1 MQQVPQPN
9 LDSATQPRFDE
20 LSRRYKVLL
29 HATDVAARHGFPDLL
44 QELSQLLRELFDFNF
59 LNYAIRDD
67 QANLMQVHMV
77 DEELRVPDATGSS
90 SNESCAAWVW
100 SQQQPLVISDTQPDS
115 GFGPVLDLYTRRGF
129 HSMVILPMSTARRRL
144 GTLCLGS
151 VKVTHYDDEVLYF
164 LERLAS
170 LVALALETTLSMD
183 VSLIKQALRS
193 EEEHM
198 RDIAALRL
206 QLSERSAAAHEALRR
221 EQEQLETILQIQG
234 ALAASRIDL
243 HQMFP
248 AITAPLQTSDQ
259 PAGALQF
266 LELTKN
272 TAVAE
277 RAAGSWPNEA
287 GVSVENARSHQT
299 AKLEKERLR
308 TLLEMSR
315 TLTFGQDSKKLLQDV
330 SACVRRLTAQ
340 DCTFLTLYDASTGTM
355 QIQALD
361 FPGGRGLITIE
372 SVPRVSECPAGIV
385 FQAAQTMLFSTKDL
399 EEIGS
404 EFTKKMLAEDLRWVC
419 CLPLISGRAPLGSL
433 SIASKKEGGF
443 AESEIEMLQQVAAQV
458 AIAVDNF
465 RVRDEISDL
474 KGKLAKQTIAIQ
486 QDIHGAFDLQ
496 EIVGDSRALA
506 HVLQQVKTVAPSPAT
521 VLILGETGT
530 GKELVARA
538 IHKLSPRSGGNLVK
552 LNCAAIP
559 TGLLES
565 ELFGHE
571 KGAFTGAISQKIGR
585 LELAHKGTLFLDEV
599 GEIPLE
605 LQPKLLRV
613 LQDQEFERLGG
624 NRTIRVDVRIVA
636 ATNREISKAVANHEF
651 RSDLYY
657 RLHVFPI
664 RLPALRQRSEDI
676 PMLVHY
682 FVQKFAIQMNKK
694 IESIP
699 AETMEALG
707 QWHWPGNIR
716 ELENFMERSVI
727 LTDGSSLRVPVDE
740 LGAIVEEPISE
751 TQPGTASMRSQGTL
765 EELERQYIVQ
775 VLRQAAGVV
784 SGSHGAAAR
793 LGMKRTT
800 LQSKMQRLGITR
812 EDYGS

>member
-1 MQQVPQPN
+1 MQQVPERP
-9 LDSATQPRFDE
+9 LDSPSQPSSDE

-29 HATDVAARHGFPDLL
+29 HATDVAARRGFPDLL
-44 QELSQLLRELFDFNF
+44 QELSQRLRELFDFNF
-59 LNYAIRDD
+59 LNYSIRDD
-67 QANLMQVHMV
+67 QTDLMRVQMV
-77 DEELRVPDATGSS
+77 DEEVQDPHAMGSS

-100 SQQQPLVISDTQPDS
+100 SQQQTLVISDMQSDPR
-115 GFGPVLDLYTRRGF
+115 FRQVLDLYSSRGF
-129 HSMVILPMSTARRRL
+129 HSLVILPMTTARRRL
-144 GTLCLGS
+144 GSLCLGS
-151 VKVTHYDDEVLYF
+151 VEVTHYDDEALYF

-170 LVALALETTLSMD
+170 LVGLALETTLSLD
-183 VSLIKQALRS
+183 ISVIKQALRS

-198 RDIAALRL
+198 QDIAALRR
-206 QLSERSAAAHEALRR
+206 QLSERSAEAHEALRR

-234 ALAASRIDL
+234 ALVASRTNL
-243 HQMFP
+243 HQIFP
-248 AITAPLQTSDQ
+248 AIAAPLHVGDQ
-259 PAGALQF
+259 PAAGSYF
-266 LELTKN
+266 LGSIKN
-272 TAVAE
+272 SAESERTAE
-277 RAAGSWPNEA
+277 RWPGQPA
-287 GVSVENARSHQT
+287 MPVESGQSHQT
-299 AKLEKERLR
+299 AKLEKERLH

-315 TLTFGQDSKKLLQDV
+315 TLTFGQGSKKLLQDV
-330 SACVRRLTAQ
+330 SACVRRLSSQ
-340 DCTFLTLYDASTGTM
+340 DCAYLTLYDASTGTM
-355 QIQALD
+355 QIEALD
-361 FPGGRGLITIE
+361 FPGGRGLIKAEGAAQI
-372 SVPRVSECPAGIV
+372 SECPAGIAI
-385 FQAAQTMLFSTKDL
+385 QTAQTRLFSTKDL

-404 EFTKKMLAEDLRWVC
+404 DFTKKVLAEDLRWIC
-419 CLPLISGRAPLGSL
+419 CLPLISERGPLGSL
-433 SIASKKEGGF
+433 NIASKKEGGF
-443 AESEIEMLQQVAAQV
+443 SQAEIELLQQVAGQV
-458 AIAVDNF
+458 AIAVDTF
-465 RVRDEISDL
+465 RVGEEISNL
-474 KGKLAKQTIAIQ
+474 KGKIAKQAIAIQ
-486 QDIHGAFDLQ
+486 HGVQGSFDLQ
-496 EIVGDSRALA
+496 EIVGKSRTLA
-506 HVLQQVKTVAPSPAT
+506 NVLQQVKTVAPSAAT

-538 IHKLSPRSGGNLVK
+538 IHKLSPRCAGNFVK

-571 KGAFTGAISQKIGR
+571 KGAFTGAITQKIGR

-624 NRTIRVDVRIVA
+624 NRTIRVDVRILA

-682 FVQKFAIQMNKK
+682 FVQKFAMRMNKT
-694 IESIP
+694 IQSIP
-699 AETMEALG
+699 AETMEALR

-716 ELENFMERSVI
+716 ELENFMERAVI
-727 LTDGSSLRVPVDE
+727 LTDGPSLRVPIEE
-740 LGAIVEEPISE
+740 LGAIGEDRISE
-751 TQPGTASMRSQGTL
+751 MPRPHGSISSQGTL

-775 VLRQAAGVV
+775 VLRQSAGIVA
-784 SGSHGAAAR
+784 GSHGAAAR

-812 EDYGS
+812 EEYAS

>member
-1 MQQVPQPN
+1 MQKVPERP
-9 LDSATQPRFDE
+9 LDSASQPSSDE

-29 HATDVAARHGFPDLL
+29 HVTDVAARRGFPDLL
-44 QELSQLLRELFDFNF
+44 QELSQRLRELFDFNF
-59 LNYAIRDD
+59 LNYSIRDD
-67 QANLMQVHMV
+67 QADLMRLHMV
-77 DEELRVPDATGSS
+77 DEELQAPQATGSS
-90 SNESCAAWVW
+90 SNECCAEWVW
-100 SQQQPLVISDTQPDS
+100 SQQQTLVISDMQPDTR
-115 GFGPVLDLYTRRGF
+115 FQQVLDLYGSRGF
-129 HSMVILPMSTARRRL
+129 HSLVILPMTTARRRL
-144 GTLCLGS
+144 GALCLGS
-151 VKVTHYDDEVLYF
+151 VKITHYDDEVLYF

-170 LVALALETTLSMD
+170 LVGLALETTLSLD
-183 VSLIKQALRS
+183 VSVIKQALRA

-198 RDIAALRL
+198 QDIAALRR
-206 QLSERSAAAHEALRR
+206 QLSERSAEAHEALRR

-234 ALAASRIDL
+234 ALVASRANL

-248 AITAPLQTSDQ
+248 AITGPRQAGDHLPGVSYLLGSPKN
-259 PAGALQF
+259 PA
-266 LELTKN
+266 E
-272 TAVAE
+272 AE
-277 RAAGSWPNEA
+277 RTAEKWHREPGMP
-287 GVSVENARSHQT
+287 VESGRPHQT
-299 AKLEKERLR
+299 AKLEKERLH

-340 DCTFLTLYDASTGTM
+340 DCAYLTLYDATTGTM
-355 QIQALD
+355 QIEALD
-361 FPGGRGLITIE
+361 FPGGRGLITAE
-372 SVPRVSECPAGIV
+372 GAAGVSECPAGIAI
-385 FQAAQTMLFSTKDL
+385 QTAQTRLFSTKDL

-404 EFTKKMLAEDLRWVC
+404 DFTKKVLAEDLRWIC
-419 CLPLISGRAPLGSL
+419 CLPLISERGPLGSL
-433 SIASKKEGGF
+433 NIASKKEGGF
-443 AESEIEMLQQVAAQV
+443 SQAEIELLQQVAGQV
-458 AIAVDNF
+458 AIAVDTF
-465 RVRDEISDL
+465 RVGEEISNL
-474 KGKLAKQTIAIQ
+474 KGKIAKQAIAIQ
-486 QDIHGAFDLQ
+486 QGVHGAFDLQ
-496 EIVGDSRALA
+496 EIVGKSRALA
-506 HVLQQVKTVAPSPAT
+506 NVLQQVKTVAPSVAT

-538 IHKLSPRSGGNLVK
+538 IHKLSPRSAGNFVK

-571 KGAFTGAISQKIGR
+571 KGAFTGAVSQKIGR
-585 LELAHKGTLFLDEV
+585 LELAHNGTMFLDEV

-624 NRTIRVDVRIVA
+624 TRTIRVQVRILA

-682 FVQKFAIQMNKK
+682 FVQKFATRMNKS

-699 AETMEALG
+699 AETMEVLR
-707 QWHWPGNIR
+707 QWHWPGNVR

-727 LTDGSSLRVPVDE
+727 LTDGPSLRVPVDE
-740 LGAIVEEPISE
+740 LGAIVDDRISE
-751 TQPGTASMRSQGTL
+751 TPSASGSISPQGTL

-775 VLRQAAGVV
+775 VLRQSAGVI

-812 EDYGS
+812 EEYAS